1 MDWRFSR
8 FSNIMSYSV
17 GTSYSSG
24 VYMGYSI
31 DAKCKFFG
39 DRLIDEGIETRL
51 ITLTGVFEEKI
62 VI

>member
-1 MDWRFSR
+1 
-8 FSNIMSYSV
+8 
-17 GTSYSSG
+17 
-24 VYMGYSI
+24 MGYSI